1 MQGISE
7 KEESLFNFKRFS
19 CARNVPLAFAITM
32 KHSAMNSLLSV
43 FVFSVLLGRS
53 CSQKPHL
60 ETIFWLFYSVVSPPR
75 IYALPF
81 ITPLKISYKGEEAQ
95 GL

>member
-1 MQGISE
+1 MQGIYE

-19 CARNVPLAFAITM
+19 CAQNVPLAFVITM

-43 FVFSVLLGRS
+43 FVFSVLLGGS

-60 ETIFWLFYSVVSPPR
+60 ETIFFLFYSVVR